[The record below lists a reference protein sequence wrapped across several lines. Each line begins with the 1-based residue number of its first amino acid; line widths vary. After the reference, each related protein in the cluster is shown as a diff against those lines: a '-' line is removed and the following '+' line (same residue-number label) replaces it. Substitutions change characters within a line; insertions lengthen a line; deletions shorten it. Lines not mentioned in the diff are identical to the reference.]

1 MMTVDNLGLFI
12 ASGVLLN
19 LSPGPDV
26 LYIVSQSL
34 RSGVKAGLAAVM
46 GITAGCCVHMA
57 AAAFGVGLL
66 LATSTLAFNAL
77 KWVGAAYLVYMGVQ
91 LLWSRATDPA
101 HEALQPPV
109 QVEVV
114 DIKKI
119 FLKGF
124 VTNLLNP
131 KVALFFLAFVPQF
144 IPVHAAE
151 PTLTF
156 ILLGCLFNLNGLLV
170 GIAWAWA
177 AAGLAQRAS
186 RVQKSLQKLDRIAG
200 LMFVGFGVKLALADA
215 AVR

>member
-114 DIKKI
+114 DLKKI
-119 FLKGF
+119 FFKGF

-170 GIAWAWA
+170 GMVWAWA

>member
-114 DIKKI
+114 DLKKI
-119 FLKGF
+119 FFKGF
-124 VTNLLNP
+124 FTNLLNP

-170 GIAWAWA
+170 GMAWAWA

>member
-101 HEALQPPV
+101 HQTLQPPV

-114 DIKKI
+114 DLKKI
-119 FLKGF
+119 FFKGF

>member
-12 ASGVLLN
+12 ALGVLLN

-114 DIKKI
+114 DLKKI
-119 FLKGF
+119 FFKGF

-170 GIAWAWA
+170 GMAWAWA

>member
-26 LYIVSQSL
+26 LYIVSQSV

-66 LATSTLAFNAL
+66 LATSSMAFNVL

-91 LLWSRATDPA
+91 LLWSRTKDQALD
-101 HEALQPPV
+101 ALQPHAPAD
-109 QVEVV
+109 VV
-114 DIKKI
+114 DLKKI
-119 FLKGF
+119 FFKGC

-144 IPVHAAE
+144 IPVQAAD

-156 ILLGCLFNLNGLLV
+156 VLLGCLFNLNGLLV
-170 GIAWAWA
+170 GMAWASV
-177 AAGLAQRAS
+177 AAGLAQRMS
-186 RVQKSLQKLDRIAG
+186 RVQKNLQRLDRIAG
-200 LMFVGFGVKLALADA
+200 LMFVGFGVKLAMADA

>member
-1 MMTVDNLGLFI
+1 MMTVDNLGFFI

-114 DIKKI
+114 DLKKI
-119 FLKGF
+119 FFKGF

-170 GIAWAWA
+170 GMAWAWA

>member
-114 DIKKI
+114 DLKKI
-119 FLKGF
+119 FFKGF

-144 IPVHAAE
+144 IPAHAAE
-151 PTLTF
+151 PTFTF

-170 GIAWAWA
+170 GMAWAWA

-186 RVQKSLQKLDRIAG
+186 RVQKRLQKLDRIAG
-200 LMFVGFGVKLALADA
+200 LMFVGFGVKLALADG

>member
-114 DIKKI
+114 DLKKI
-119 FLKGF
+119 FFKGF

-156 ILLGCLFNLNGLLV
+156 ILLGCMFNLNGLLV
-170 GIAWAWA
+170 GMAWAWA

>member
-114 DIKKI
+114 DLKKI
-119 FLKGF
+119 FFKGF

-144 IPVHAAE
+144 IPAHAAE
-151 PTLTF
+151 PTFTF

-170 GIAWAWA
+170 GMAWAWA

>member
-114 DIKKI
+114 DLKKI
-119 FLKGF
+119 FFKGF

-170 GIAWAWA
+170 GMAWAWA

-186 RVQKSLQKLDRIAG
+186 CVQKSLQKLDRIAG
-200 LMFVGFGVKLALADA
+200 LMFVGFGVKLALADGT
-215 AVR
+215 VR

>member
-114 DIKKI
+114 DLKKI
-119 FLKGF
+119 FFKGF

-170 GIAWAWA
+170 GMAWAWA

-186 RVQKSLQKLDRIAG
+186 RVQKSLQKLDLIAG

>member
-114 DIKKI
+114 DLKKI
-119 FLKGF
+119 FFKGF

-170 GIAWAWA
+170 GMAWAWA

-215 AVR
+215 TVR

>member
-114 DIKKI
+114 DLKKI
-119 FLKGF
+119 FFKGF

-144 IPVHAAE
+144 IPAHAAE
-151 PTLTF
+151 PTFTF

-170 GIAWAWA
+170 GMAWAWA

-215 AVR
+215 TVR

>member
-91 LLWSRATDPA
+91 LLWSRATDSEHVA
-101 HEALQPPV
+101 VQPPV

-114 DIKKI
+114 DLKKI
-119 FLKGF
+119 FFKGF

-144 IPVHAAE
+144 IPAHAAE
-151 PTLTF
+151 PTFTF

-170 GIAWAWA
+170 GMAWAWA

-200 LMFVGFGVKLALADA
+200 LMFVGFGVKLALADGT
-215 AVR
+215 VR

>member
-114 DIKKI
+114 DLKKI
-119 FLKGF
+119 FFKGF

-170 GIAWAWA
+170 GMA
-177 AAGLAQRAS
+177 
-186 RVQKSLQKLDRIAG
+186 
-200 LMFVGFGVKLALADA
+200 
-215 AVR
+215 

>member
-57 AAAFGVGLL
+57 AAAFGVGIL

-91 LLWSRATDPA
+91 LLWSRATDSEHVA
-101 HEALQPPV
+101 VQPPV

-114 DIKKI
+114 DLKKI
-119 FLKGF
+119 FFKGF

-144 IPVHAAE
+144 IPAHAAE

-170 GIAWAWA
+170 GMAWAWA

>member
-114 DIKKI
+114 DLKKI
-119 FLKGF
+119 FFKGF

-156 ILLGCLFNLNGLLV
+156 ILLGCMFNLNGLLV
-170 GIAWAWA
+170 GMAWAWA

-215 AVR
+215 TVR

>member
-57 AAAFGVGLL
+57 AAAFGVGIL

-91 LLWSRATDPA
+91 LLWSRATDSEHVA
-101 HEALQPPV
+101 VQPPV

-114 DIKKI
+114 DLKKI
-119 FLKGF
+119 FFKGF

-170 GIAWAWA
+170 GMAWAWA

-186 RVQKSLQKLDRIAG
+186 RVQKRLQKLDRIAG
-200 LMFVGFGVKLALADA
+200 LMFVGFGVKLALADG

>member
-114 DIKKI
+114 DLKKI
-119 FLKGF
+119 FFKGF

-156 ILLGCLFNLNGLLV
+156 ILLGFLFNLNGLLV
-170 GIAWAWA
+170 GMAWAWA

>member
-114 DIKKI
+114 DLKI
-119 FLKGF
+119 IFFKGF

-170 GIAWAWA
+170 GMAWAWA

>member
-114 DIKKI
+114 DLKKI
-119 FLKGF
+119 FFKGF

-170 GIAWAWA
+170 GMAWAWA

-186 RVQKSLQKLDRIAG
+186 RVQKSQQKLDRIAG

>member
-114 DIKKI
+114 DLKKI

>member
-114 DIKKI
+114 DLKKI
-119 FLKGF
+119 FFKGF

-170 GIAWAWA
+170 GMAWAWA

>member
-114 DIKKI
+114 DLKKI
-119 FLKGF
+119 FFKGF

>member
-1 MMTVDNLGLFI
+1 MMSVDNLGLFI

-34 RSGVKAGLAAVM
+34 RSGVRAGLAAVM

-57 AAAFGVGLL
+57 AAALGVGVL
-66 LATSTLAFNAL
+66 LATSAMAFNVL
-77 KWVGAAYLVYMGVQ
+77 KWVGAAYLVYVGLQ
-91 LLWSRATDPA
+91 LLWSRATAHAHDAPQPHAPA
-101 HEALQPPV
+101 EL
-109 QVEVV
+109 V
-114 DIKKI
+114 DLKRI
-119 FLKGF
+119 FFKGF

-144 IPVHAAE
+144 IPVDAAD

-170 GIAWAWA
+170 GVAWVWA
-177 AAGLAQRAS
+177 AAGLAQRVS
-186 RVQKSLQKLDRIAG
+186 RLQKSLRWLDRIAG

>member
-114 DIKKI
+114 DLKKI
-119 FLKGF
+119 FFKGF

-170 GIAWAWA
+170 GMAWAWA

-186 RVQKSLQKLDRIAG
+186 RVQKSLQKLDLIAG

-215 AVR
+215 TVR

>member
-57 AAAFGVGLL
+57 AAAFGVGIL

-91 LLWSRATDPA
+91 LLWSRATDSEHVA
-101 HEALQPPV
+101 VQPPV

-114 DIKKI
+114 DLKKI
-119 FLKGF
+119 FFKGF

-170 GIAWAWA
+170 GMAWAWA

>member
-109 QVEVV
+109 HVEVV
-114 DIKKI
+114 DLKKI
-119 FLKGF
+119 FFKGF

-170 GIAWAWA
+170 GMAWAWA

-186 RVQKSLQKLDRIAG
+186 RVQKSLQKRDRIAG

>member
-91 LLWSRATDPA
+91 LLWSRATDSEHVA
-101 HEALQPPV
+101 VQPPV

-114 DIKKI
+114 DLKKI
-119 FLKGF
+119 FFKGF

-170 GIAWAWA
+170 GMAWAWA

-200 LMFVGFGVKLALADA
+200 LMFVGFGVKLALADG

>member
-57 AAAFGVGLL
+57 AAAFGVGIL

-114 DIKKI
+114 DLKKI
-119 FLKGF
+119 FFKGF

-144 IPVHAAE
+144 IPAHAAE

-170 GIAWAWA
+170 GMAWAWA

>member
-114 DIKKI
+114 DLKKI
-119 FLKGF
+119 FFKGF

-170 GIAWAWA
+170 GMAWAWA

-200 LMFVGFGVKLALADA
+200 LMFVGFGVKLVLADA

>member
-101 HEALQPPV
+101 HAALQPPV
-109 QVEVV
+109 QEEVV
-114 DIKKI
+114 DLKI
-119 FLKGF
+119 IFFKGF

-170 GIAWAWA
+170 GMAWAWA

-186 RVQKSLQKLDRIAG
+186 RVQKSLQRLHRIAG

>member
-91 LLWSRATDPA
+91 LLWSRATDSEHVA
-101 HEALQPPV
+101 VQPPV

-114 DIKKI
+114 DLKKI
-119 FLKGF
+119 FFKGF

-170 GIAWAWA
+170 GMAWAWA

>member
-57 AAAFGVGLL
+57 AAAFGVGIL

-114 DIKKI
+114 DLKKI
-119 FLKGF
+119 FFKGF

-170 GIAWAWA
+170 GMAWAWA

>member
-66 LATSTLAFNAL
+66 LATSSLAFNAL

-114 DIKKI
+114 DLKKI
-119 FLKGF
+119 FFKGF

-170 GIAWAWA
+170 GMAWAWA

>member
-1 MMTVDNLGLFI
+1 MMTVDNLSLFI

-114 DIKKI
+114 DLKKI
-119 FLKGF
+119 FFKGF

-170 GIAWAWA
+170 GMAWAWA

>member
-114 DIKKI
+114 DLKKI
-119 FLKGF
+119 FFKGF

-144 IPVHAAE
+144 IPAHAAE

-170 GIAWAWA
+170 GMAWAWA

>member
-101 HEALQPPV
+101 HEALQPSV

-114 DIKKI
+114 DLKKI
-119 FLKGF
+119 FFKGF

-170 GIAWAWA
+170 GMAWAWA

>member
-57 AAAFGVGLL
+57 AAAFGVGIL

-114 DIKKI
+114 DLKKI
-119 FLKGF
+119 FFKGF

-144 IPVHAAE
+144 IPAHAAE
-151 PTLTF
+151 PTFTF

-170 GIAWAWA
+170 GMAWAWA